1 MNNTATKFNVTV
13 VFSSFMYGIAYF
25 LCKPPAINTGSNWGA
40 ILANIVLVLLSVFG
54 IFFVISCEDF
64 LIDFFSQMG
73 NLVAFSV
80 LFFLYAF
87 SACAII
93 GTINEII
100 GEPLSFT
107 YRLCVLLIYGI
118 ATFFAG
124 CSLTEDSRDNEYSV
138 LIFSSLLH
146 IPPNWRRNHT
156 AQPFFP
162 NAEYPLQFIAVMRH
176 SVAAEKSIVDDTA
189 LTRFDFQPTKKDVLK
204 NLVTQ
209 SSVHKHDTHASDLP
223 RRVIARG
230 AT

>member
-146 IPPNWRRNHT
+146 ILTLWAMYT
-156 AQPFFP
+156 AMVDEEMFK
-162 NAEYPLQFIAVMRH
+162 NAGIESIGGIFLGWTFVLICEFTLFIKYNL
-176 SVAAEKSIVDDTA
+176 SDT
-189 LTRFDFQPTKKDVLK
+189 
-204 NLVTQ
+204 
-209 SSVHKHDTHASDLP
+209 
-223 RRVIARG
+223 
-230 AT
+230 